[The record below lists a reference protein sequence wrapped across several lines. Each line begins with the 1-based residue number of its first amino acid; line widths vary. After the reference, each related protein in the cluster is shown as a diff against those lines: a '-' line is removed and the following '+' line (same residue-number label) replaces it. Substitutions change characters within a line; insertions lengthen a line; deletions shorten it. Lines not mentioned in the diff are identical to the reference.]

1 MNFTVLIIGAAI
13 LISLIAMITMD
24 VIDEQNDLQRSEKL
38 ESQLEKL
45 QMSFESKQKK
55 NIVFLNLGEEQ

>member
-24 VIDEQNDLQRSEKL
+24 VIDEHNDLQRSEKL

-45 QMSFESKQKK
+45 QISFESKQKK

>member
-1 MNFTVLIIGAAI
+1 MNFTILIIGAAI
-13 LISLIAMITMD
+13 LISLIAMITLD

-45 QMSFESKQKK
+45 QMSYESKQKK

>member
-1 MNFTVLIIGAAI
+1 MDFTILLIGAAV

-24 VIDEQNDLQRSEKL
+24 VIDEQNDLQQSEKL

>member
-1 MNFTVLIIGAAI
+1 MNFTILIIGAAI

-24 VIDEQNDLQRSEKL
+24 VIDEHNDLQRSEKL

-45 QMSFESKQKK
+45 
-55 NIVFLNLGEEQ
+55 

>member
-1 MNFTVLIIGAAI
+1 MNFTILIIGAAI

-38 ESQLEKL
+38 ESQLKKL
-45 QMSFESKQKK
+45 QMSFESKQKN

>member
-1 MNFTVLIIGAAI
+1 MNFTILIIGAAI
-13 LISLIAMITMD
+13 LISLIAMITLD
-24 VIDEQNDLQRSEKL
+24 VIDDQNDLQRSEKL

>member
-1 MNFTVLIIGAAI
+1 MNFTILIIGAAI

-24 VIDEQNDLQRSEKL
+24 VIDEHNDLQRSEKL

-45 QMSFESKQKK
+45 QISFESKQKK

>member
-24 VIDEQNDLQRSEKL
+24 VIDEQNDLQQSEKL

>member
-1 MNFTVLIIGAAI
+1 MNFTILIIGAAV
-13 LISLIAMITMD
+13 LISLIAMITLD

>member
-1 MNFTVLIIGAAI
+1 MNFTILIIGAAI

-24 VIDEQNDLQRSEKL
+24 VIDEHNDLQQSEKL

>member
-1 MNFTVLIIGAAI
+1 MNFTILIIGAAI
-13 LISLIAMITMD
+13 LISLIAMITLD
-24 VIDEQNDLQRSEKL
+24 VIDEHNDLQRSEKL

-45 QMSFESKQKK
+45 QLSFESKQKK

>member
-13 LISLIAMITMD
+13 LISLIAMITLD

>member
-1 MNFTVLIIGAAI
+1 MNFTILIIGAAI

-45 QMSFESKQKK
+45 QMSFEAKQKK

>member
-1 MNFTVLIIGAAI
+1 MNFTILIIGAAI

-24 VIDEQNDLQRSEKL
+24 VIDEQNDLQQSEKL

>member
-1 MNFTVLIIGAAI
+1 MNFTILIIGAAI

>member
-1 MNFTVLIIGAAI
+1 
-13 LISLIAMITMD
+13 MITMD

>member
-1 MNFTVLIIGAAI
+1 MNFTILIIGAAI

-24 VIDEQNDLQRSEKL
+24 VIDEHNDLQRSEKL

>member
-1 MNFTVLIIGAAI
+1 MNFTILIIGAAI
-13 LISLIAMITMD
+13 LISLIAMITLD

-45 QMSFESKQKK
+45 QISFESKQKK

>member
-1 MNFTVLIIGAAI
+1 MNFTILIIGAAI
-13 LISLIAMITMD
+13 LISLIAMVTLD

>member
-1 MNFTVLIIGAAI
+1 MNFTILIIGAAI
-13 LISLIAMITMD
+13 LISLNAMITMD
-24 VIDEQNDLQRSEKL
+24 VIDEQNDLQQSEKL

>member
-1 MNFTVLIIGAAI
+1 MNFTILIIGAAI

-24 VIDEQNDLQRSEKL
+24 VIDEQNDLQQSEKL

-45 QMSFESKQKK
+45 QMSFESKQKE

>member
-1 MNFTVLIIGAAI
+1 MNFTILIIGAAI

-45 QMSFESKQKK
+45 QLSFESKQKK

>member
-1 MNFTVLIIGAAI
+1 MNFTILIIGAAI
-13 LISLIAMITMD
+13 LISLIAMITLD
-24 VIDEQNDLQRSEKL
+24 VIDEQNDLQQSEKL

>member
-13 LISLIAMITMD
+13 LISLIEMITMD
-24 VIDEQNDLQRSEKL
+24 VIDEHNDLQRSEKL

-45 QMSFESKQKK
+45 QISFESKQKK

>member
-1 MNFTVLIIGAAI
+1 MNFTILIIGAAI
-13 LISLIAMITMD
+13 LISLIAMITLD

>member
-1 MNFTVLIIGAAI
+1 MNFTILIIGAAI

-24 VIDEQNDLQRSEKL
+24 VIDEHNDLQRSEKL
-38 ESQLEKL
+38 ECQLEKL
-45 QMSFESKQKK
+45 QISFESKQKK

>member
-1 MNFTVLIIGAAI
+1 MNFTILIIGAAI

-24 VIDEQNDLQRSEKL
+24 VIDEHNDLQRSEKL

-45 QMSFESKQKK
+45 QISFESKQKK
-55 NIVFLNLGEEQ
+55 NIVFLNLGEEK

>member
-1 MNFTVLIIGAAI
+1 MNFTILIIGAAI
-13 LISLIAMITMD
+13 LISLIAMITLD

-38 ESQLEKL
+38 ESQVEKL
-45 QMSFESKQKK
+45 QMRFESKQKK